1 MTSNEAADPVFSRS
15 ASWSASRATG
25 RPGGENN
32 VISPARLSCETIMDR
47 TPAARAQPPV
57 HRSVVRSDTSSRSGS
72 S

>member
-1 MTSNEAADPVFSRS
+1 MATTTSYEAAVLRLSRS
-15 ASWSASRATG
+15 VSRAAGT
-25 RPGGENN
+25 PGGLNI

-47 TPAARAQPPV
+47 IPRARAQAPV